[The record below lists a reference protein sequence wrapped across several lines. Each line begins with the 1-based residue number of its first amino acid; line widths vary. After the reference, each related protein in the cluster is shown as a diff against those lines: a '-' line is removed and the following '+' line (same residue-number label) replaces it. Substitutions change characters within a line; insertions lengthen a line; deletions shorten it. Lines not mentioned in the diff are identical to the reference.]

1 MPDLDNLIK
10 DLTDEI
16 FGLEASKSPRLMYYE
31 YDDIE
36 EIVLL
41 TLHKLQERGLLKE
54 VH

>member
-16 FGLEASKSPRLMYYE
+16 FGLEANKSPRLNLYE
-31 YDDIE
+31 YDEIE
-36 EIVLL
+36 EIVIL
-41 TLHKLQERGLLKE
+41 TLEKLRERGLLKE